1 MNNFD
6 ISSLKKISSNSLTKL
21 REKKGGEVDDR
32 YWKLDIDKKK
42 DKTQATI
49 RILPSIVAGELP
61 WVEEYRYFIN
71 APRGKYFEK
80 SLRSIGK
87 PDPMRDFINYM
98 WENAKT
104 EEAKVRLRE
113 MNLRKPAHT
122 YIANVYIVDDPVHPE
137 NNGKVKLF
145 RFGTTIY
152 NKIIQMA
159 EAPLAEGLPGNTNV
173 TDWDE
178 GCNLILVGTTRNN
191 NLPSYD
197 DSLFASKSK
206 IADEQIV
213 AIAKQMYDLREFSAE
228 TSCKTYEQ
236 LKEKIINLFDKEDT
250 AGAFGGATATPTAFA
265 PVQSAPRVA
274 MPNQYGVEAPYQV
287 QGVAPVQQP
296 VAQTATKKSDA
307 PWEDDEFDFNA
318 LMADVK

>member
-1 MNNFD
+1 MNDFD
-6 ISSLKKISSNSLTKL
+6 ITSLKNLKQISSNSLTKL
-21 REKKGGEVDDR
+21 RDKKGGEVDDR

-49 RILPSIVAGELP
+49 RILPSLVAGELP
-61 WVEEYRYFIN
+61 WVEEYRYFITTPN
-71 APRGKYFEK
+71 GKYFEK

-87 PDPMRDFINYM
+87 PDPMREFVSKM

-104 EEAKVRLRE
+104 EDEKKRLRE
-113 MNLRKPAHT
+113 MNLRKPSHT
-122 YIANVYIVDDPVHPE
+122 YIANIYVVDDPIHPE

-173 TDWDE
+173 TDWEE
-178 GCNLILVGTTRNN
+178 GCNLILVGSIRSNG
-191 NLPSYD
+191 LPTYD

-206 IADEQIV
+206 LTDEQIV
-213 AIAKQMYDLREFSAE
+213 RIANQMYDLREFSAE
-228 TSCKTYEQ
+228 SSCKTYEQ
-236 LKEKIINLFDKEDT
+236 LKEKIITLFGKKET
-250 AGAFGGATATPTAFA
+250 MGAFNGGDYAPMMQPTSYATP
-265 PVQSAPRVA
+265 S
-274 MPNQYGVEAPYQV
+274 NQYGVEAPYQV
-287 QGVAPVQQP
+287 QGVAPIQQP
-296 VAQTATKKSDA
+296 VAQTATKTSDA
-307 PWEDDEFDFNA
+307 PWDDEEFDFNA